1 MKSVL
6 QATTSECYVC
16 HQKGTLHPHHIFN
29 GALKKKSEKY
39 GFIIYVH
46 DIPCHRKIHDI
57 PNEAIKYKKIAQKKF
72 EEQHT
77 RDEFIKEFKK
87 NYLD

>member
-6 QATTSECYVC
+6 QATTNECYVC
-16 HQKGTLHPHHIFN
+16 HKTGALHPHHIFN
-29 GALKKKSEKY
+29 GALKKKSEEY

-46 DIPCHRKIHDI
+46 DIPCHRNIHDK
-57 PNEAIKYKKIAQKKF
+57 PNEAIKYKKIAQKVF

-77 RDEFIKEFKK
+77 REQFIKEFKK
-87 NYLD
+87 NYL